1 MRFGNG
7 DGRDKTPHIFGD
19 GPGGRAECE
28 ADGDGSLRRGDKVF
42 LCGNRSRCSRSA
54 TERLVCHLPTATP
67 PKYQQLLQ
75 QRGRGWMDS
84 RIAVVAT
91 WRQLSAY
98 VQRIAEPKDAMLSKL
113 QFRASHSSDG
123 HQRISSC
130 EVGKI
135 GIISYFE
142 SKYQR
147 FIRWVERQALPLI
160 YRILGWYFTPT
171 QATQYCKPY
180 IA

>member
-1 MRFGNG
+1 MGTGATRHRTYLVMALEDELNVRLMEMVAYGEGIRYFCAGIEAAAAAAQRAARVSPA
-7 DGRDKTPHIFGD
+7 DRDTT
-19 GPGGRAECE
+19 
-28 ADGDGSLRRGDKVF
+28 KV
-42 LCGNRSRCSRSA
+42 STATSA
-54 TERLVCHLPTATP
+54 TRER
-67 PKYQQLLQ
+67 
-75 QRGRGWMDS
+75 MDGQS
-84 RIAVVAT
+84 HCRCCDMEV
-91 WRQLSAY
+91 SAY
-98 VQRIAEPKDAMLSKL
+98 VQRIAEPKDAILSKL

-147 FIRWVERQALPLI
+147 FIRWVERQALLLI

>member
-1 MRFGNG
+1 MGTGATRHRTYLVMALEDELNVRLMEMVAYGGGIRYFCAGIEAAAAAAQRSGSCVTCRLRHHQSINSYFSNAGEDGWTVALPLLRHG
-7 DGRDKTPHIFGD
+7 DNYPRTYRESQSQRTP
-19 GPGGRAECE
+19 
-28 ADGDGSLRRGDKVF
+28 
-42 LCGNRSRCSRSA
+42 CSAR
-54 TERLVCHLPTATP
+54 V
-67 PKYQQLLQ
+67 
-75 QRGRGWMDS
+75 
-84 RIAVVAT
+84 
-91 WRQLSAY
+91 
-98 VQRIAEPKDAMLSKL
+98 

-160 YRILGWYFTPT
+160 YRILGWYSTPT